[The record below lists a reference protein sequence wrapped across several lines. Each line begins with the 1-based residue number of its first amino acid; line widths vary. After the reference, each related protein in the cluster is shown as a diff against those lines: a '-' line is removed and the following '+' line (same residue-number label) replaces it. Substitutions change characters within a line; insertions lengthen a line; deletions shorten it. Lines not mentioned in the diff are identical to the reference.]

1 MRNEIILAVIQGVT
15 EFLPVSSSGHLAFM
29 SKIMG
34 EPNLFFMVA
43 MHIASLIAVLI
54 YFRRDVFQ
62 LIKFKDKKNW
72 GYYPVILAGILPAG
86 LVGYFYG
93 DLIERAISNYFLI
106 GSGFMISTLFLLST
120 KLKNKKGKKISL
132 WNGFI
137 IGLAQ
142 ILALFP
148 GVSRSGTTTSTGI
161 LRGIDSKVAGR
172 FSFIMFIPLMI
183 GAMISQINKFYFNLD
198 LGISFLVCFVVSLGS
213 LSLFFKSLKSGYFWV
228 FAVWTA
234 FMAILSFTL
243 GIIGVF

>member
-1 MRNEIILAVIQGVT
+1 MKNEIILAVVQGIT
-15 EFLPVSSSGHLAFM
+15 EFLPISSSGHLAFI
-29 SKIMG
+29 SKIIS
-34 EPNLFFMVA
+34 EPNLFFMIA
-43 MHIASLIAVLI
+43 MHIASLLAILI

-62 LIKFKDKKNW
+62 LIKIGDKKNW
-72 GYYPVILAGILPAG
+72 GYYPVILVGIIPAG
-86 LVGYFYG
+86 FVGYFYG

-132 WNGFI
+132 WSGFI

-148 GVSRSGTTTSTGI
+148 GVSRSGTTTSAGI

-183 GAMISQINKFYFNLD
+183 GAMISQIDKFYFNLD
-198 LGISFLVCFVVSLGS
+198 LGISFLVCFFVSLGS
-213 LSLFFKSLKSGYFWV
+213 LNLFFKSLRSGYFWI

-243 GIIGVF
+243 GVMGAF